1 MTDLRFSDE
10 TLMAFADGELDRE
23 TQEAVERAMETD
35 DDVVSR
41 VALFIETRARAKEGM
56 APFLDEPVPDALLAR
71 VTEMVESTAAEP
83 ERQDKHE
90 TPVEPEQ
97 SEDEAEATVVPFAR
111 RSKPERPS
119 TRPAAITAGPWAL
132 PLAACLALVIGATG
146 GLLVGGSDSGGGTS
160 PLQIAGFDQPGLI
173 AALNSVRSGDE
184 TTLGEGS
191 DRFRAIASYRDEAG
205 TFCREFEIDLET
217 QSTTVAVACRP
228 QETWNVQF
236 TVVAGQNTDGYAPA
250 SSMESL
256 EAYLNAVGAGEAL
269 SAEDEGKLLDAL
281 R

>member
-1 MTDLRFSDE
+1 MTELRFSDE

-71 VTEMVESTAAEP
+71 VTEMVEAATEP
-83 ERQDKHE
+83 EPMGRHERHDK
-90 TPVEPEQ
+90 PEPPEE
-97 SEDEAEATVVPFAR
+97 SAEATVVPFAR
-111 RSKPERPS
+111 RAKPDRTS
-119 TRPAAITAGPWAL
+119 ARPAAITAGPWAL

-146 GLLVGGSDSGGGTS
+146 GLLVGGSDSGGTS

-184 TTLGEGS
+184 TTLGEGG

-228 QETWNVQF
+228 QDTWNVQF
-236 TVVAGQNTDGYAPA
+236 TVVAGQNTEGYAPA

-269 SAEDEGKLLDAL
+269 SVEDEATLLQAL

>member
-1 MTDLRFSDE
+1 MTELRFSDE

-56 APFLDEPVPDALLAR
+56 APFLDEPVPDELLSR
-71 VTEMVESTAAEP
+71 VTEMVEAAAATEP
-83 ERQDKHE
+83 TEKHDQSHEPGKPEEPAE
-90 TPVEPEQ
+90 T
-97 SEDEAEATVVPFAR
+97 TVVPFAR
-111 RSKPERPS
+111 RSKPDRAS
-119 TRPAAITAGPWAL
+119 ARPAAITAGPWAL

-146 GLLVGGSDSGGGTS
+146 GLLVGGSDSGGTS

-184 TTLGEGS
+184 TTLGESG

-228 QETWNVQF
+228 QDTWNVQF
-236 TVVAGQNTDGYAPA
+236 TVVAGQNTEGYAPA

-269 SAEDEGKLLDAL
+269 SAEDEATLLQAL

>member
-1 MTDLRFSDE
+1 MTELRFSDE

-56 APFLDEPVPDALLAR
+56 APFLDEPVPDELLAR
-71 VTEMVESTAAEP
+71 VTEMVEAASEP
-83 ERQDKHE
+83 TDKHDTSHE
-90 TPVEPEQ
+90 TGQ
-97 SEDEAEATVVPFAR
+97 SEDTAEATVIPFAR
-111 RSKPERPS
+111 RQKTERTN

-146 GLLVGGSDSGGGTS
+146 GLLVGGSDSGPD
-160 PLQIAGFDQPGLI
+160 PLRIAGFDQPGLV

-184 TTLGEGS
+184 TDLGEGG

-205 TFCREFEIDLET
+205 TFCREFEIDLKT

-228 QETWNVQF
+228 QDTWNVQF

-269 SAEDEGKLLDAL
+269 STEDEGRLLEAL